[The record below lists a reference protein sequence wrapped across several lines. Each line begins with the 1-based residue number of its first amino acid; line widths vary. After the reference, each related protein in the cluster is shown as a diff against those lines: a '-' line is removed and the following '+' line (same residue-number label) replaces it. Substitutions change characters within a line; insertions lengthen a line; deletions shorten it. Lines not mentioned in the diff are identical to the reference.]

1 MKLLKDILYKVEL
14 LHIEGT
20 TNCAIP
26 HVCFDSRLVQKDS
39 LFVAIIG
46 SLSDGHQFIDRAIDL
61 GAIAIVCETLPDVLH
76 KNIVY
81 IKVARSS
88 QALGVLAANFYGN
101 PSGKI
106 KLIGVTG
113 TNGKTTVA
121 TLLHNLFQALGY
133 KAGLLS
139 TVVYKI
145 GSKSI
150 LATHTTP
157 DALRL
162 NAMLNE
168 MVQEDCKYCFMEVSS
183 HAVEQGR
190 VTGLDFDIA
199 LFTNISRDH
208 LDYHKTFDAY
218 ILAKK
223 KFFDSLSSKAIAIV
237 NKDDKHG
244 ATMLHHSKATKRT
257 FALRSMADYKCKII
271 ESQFSGLHLNV
282 NGQDVYTKLIGS
294 FNASNL
300 LLSYAA
306 AVELGEDPL
315 QILTVLSALN
325 AVEGRFQQFKSETGI
340 TAIVDYAHTP
350 DALDNVLKTIVDIRT
365 GKEKVICIIGC
376 GGDRDTGKRPLMA
389 NVACTWA
396 DKIILTS
403 DNPRSEEP
411 KAIIEEMKKG
421 LTASQMRNVLTVE
434 DRSEAIKIGIS
445 LCTQGDVLLLAG
457 KGHEKYQEIKGEKF
471 AFDDIAILKEHLKN

>member
-168 MVQEDCKYCFMEVSS
+168 MVEEDCKYCFMEVSS

-190 VTGLDFDIA
+190 VTGLDFDLA

>member
-14 LHIEGT
+14 ESISG
-20 TNCAIP
+20 NVNIAIP
-26 HVCFDSRLVQKDS
+26 HICFDSRIVQKDS
-39 LFVAIIG
+39 LFVAVKG
-46 SLSDGHQFIDRAIDL
+46 SISDGHTFIENAISL
-61 GAIAIVCETLPDVLH
+61 GALAVICEKLPTLLKPEV
-76 KNIVY
+76 VY
-81 IKVARSS
+81 IKVKDAAT
-88 QALGVLAANFYGN
+88 ALGIIAANFYDN
-101 PSGKI
+101 PSEKI

-150 LATHTTP
+150 TATHTTP

-162 NAMLNE
+162 NAMLKE
-168 MVQEDCKYCFMEVSS
+168 MISEGCKYCFMEVSS
-183 HAVEQGR
+183 HAIDQGR
-190 VTGLDFDIA
+190 VTGLNFDIA

-208 LDYHKTFDAY
+208 LDYHKTFDEY

-223 KFFDSLSSKAIAIV
+223 KFFDSLGANSIAIV

-244 ATMLHHSKATKRT
+244 ETMLHHTKASKKY

-271 ESQFSGLHLNV
+271 ESQFGGLHLNV
-282 NGQDVYTKLIGS
+282 NGQEVYTKLIGS

-300 LLSYAA
+300 LLTFAA
-306 AVELGEDPL
+306 AVELGEDSL
-315 QILTVLSALN
+315 QVLTVLSALN
-325 AVEGRFQQFKSETGI
+325 AVEGRFQQYKSDSGI

-350 DALDNVLKTIVDIRT
+350 DALDNVLKTIADIRT
-365 GKEKVICIIGC
+365 GNQKLVCVVGC
-376 GGDRDTGKRPLMA
+376 GGDRDAGKRPLMA
-389 NVACTWA
+389 EVACTWS
-396 DKIILTS
+396 DQVILTS

-411 KAIIEEMKKG
+411 MAIIEEMKTG
-421 LTASQMRNVLTVE
+421 VSASQMKKVLSLD
-434 DRSEAIKIGIS
+434 DRREAIKLGIA
-445 LCTQGDVLLLAG
+445 LCSHGDILLIAG
-457 KGHEKYQEIKGEKF
+457 KGHEKYQEIKGERF
-471 AFDDIAILKEHLKN
+471 PFDDLAILKEHLKD

>member
-14 LHIEGT
+14 ESISG
-20 TNCAIP
+20 NVNIAIP
-26 HVCFDSRLVQKDS
+26 HICFDSRIVQKDS
-39 LFVAIIG
+39 LFVAVKG
-46 SLSDGHQFIDRAIDL
+46 SISDGHTFIENAISL
-61 GAIAIVCETLPDVLH
+61 GALAVICEKLPTLLKPEV
-76 KNIVY
+76 VY
-81 IKVARSS
+81 IKVKDAAT
-88 QALGVLAANFYGN
+88 ALGIIAANFYDN
-101 PSGKI
+101 PSEKI

-150 LATHTTP
+150 TATHTTP

-162 NAMLNE
+162 NAMLKE
-168 MVQEDCKYCFMEVSS
+168 MISEGCKYCFMEVSS
-183 HAVEQGR
+183 HAIDQGR
-190 VTGLDFDIA
+190 VTGLNFDIA

-208 LDYHKTFDAY
+208 LDYHKTFDEY

-223 KFFDSLSSKAIAIV
+223 KLFDSLGANSIAIV

-244 ATMLHHSKATKRT
+244 ETMLHHTKANKKY

-271 ESQFSGLHLNV
+271 ESQFGGLHLNV
-282 NGQDVYTKLIGS
+282 NGQEVYTKLIGS

-300 LLSYAA
+300 LLTFAA
-306 AVELGEDPL
+306 AVELGEDSL
-315 QILTVLSALN
+315 QVLTVLSALN
-325 AVEGRFQQFKSETGI
+325 AVEGRFQQYKSDSGI

-350 DALDNVLKTIVDIRT
+350 DALDNVLKTIADIRT
-365 GKEKVICIIGC
+365 GNQKLVCVVGC
-376 GGDRDTGKRPLMA
+376 GGDRDAGKRPLMA
-389 NVACTWA
+389 EVACTWS
-396 DKIILTS
+396 DQVILTS

-411 KAIIEEMKKG
+411 MAIIEEMKTG
-421 LTASQMRNVLTVE
+421 VSASQMKKVLSLD
-434 DRSEAIKIGIS
+434 DRREAIKLGIA
-445 LCTQGDVLLLAG
+445 LCSHGDILLIAG
-457 KGHEKYQEIKGEKF
+457 KGHEKYQEIKGERF
-471 AFDDIAILKEHLKN
+471 PFDDLAILKEHLKD